1 MDIFGLEPTLFWTGL
16 FVITSFGLYIAI
28 AIWARAAST
37 NDFYVAGHD
46 VPPVF
51 NGMATAAD
59 WMSAAS
65 FLSMAGIIAFSGYDG
80 SVYLMGWT
88 GGYVLLALLLAP
100 YLRKFGKFTVP
111 DFVGDRYYSQ
121 AARIVAVICALFI
134 SFTYIAGQMRGVG
147 IAFSNFLHVPIEAG
161 VIIGAVIVLFYAALG
176 GMKGITYTQVAQYCV
191 LIFAFMVPAIFLS
204 LQITGTPIPQ
214 LGFIGNAQDGTPL
227 LLNLDRTLTDL
238 GFTAYTQGVKDRI
251 DVFAITLALMVG
263 TAGLPHVIIRFFTVP
278 KASDARKSAGWALVF
293 IAILYT
299 TAPAVAVFAR
309 ANFIDTV
316 NESVWSEEAAAGMV
330 DRGTLGEGDT
340 PEWFYNWRD
349 VGLLDAEDRNGDG
362 RIQYRADPETNEVTR
377 LDRDIFVLANP
388 EIGGLPSWVIGLVV
402 AGGLAAALSTAAGL
416 LMVIS
421 SAVSHDLCRKV
432 LFRGMSDTQELLTAR
447 IAAIAAVLVAIYAGI
462 NPPGFVAA
470 VVAFAFGLAA
480 ASFFPAILLGI
491 FWTRMNKQGA
501 IAGMTTGLIVT
512 AAYIVHFKIGFSSIV
527 LGACAVIAALSLLVL
542 HFGTHEKGKLPIM
555 LILSALAGL
564 IGIGG
569 LTGLLPGFAMGTAD
583 HWFLGISPEGFGT
596 VGMLIAFAVS
606 VTVALLTPA
615 PPPEIRDMVE
625 EIRIPSARAHVG
637 HEAAAAE

>member
-1 MDIFGLEPTLFWTGL
+1 MDSTLLWTAF
-16 FVITSFGLYIAI
+16 FVIATFGLYIGI
-28 AIWARAAST
+28 AIWARAGST
-37 NDFYVAGHD
+37 DEFYVAGHD

-147 IAFSNFLHVPIEAG
+147 IAFSNFLHVPIEIG
-161 VIIGAVIVLFYAALG
+161 VVVGAIIVLFYAVLG

-214 LGFIGNAQDGTPL
+214 LGFIGNAEDGTPL
-227 LLNLDRTLTDL
+227 LLNLDRTLVEL
-238 GFTAYTQGVKDRI
+238 GFQPYTEGLKSKI
-251 DVFAITLALMVG
+251 DVFAIALALMVG

-293 IAILYT
+293 IAVLYT

-309 ANFIDTV
+309 SNFIDTV
-316 NESVWSEEAAAGMV
+316 NESTYSQAAAN
-330 DRGTLGEGDT
+330 GEISASELPEGST
-340 PEWFYNWRD
+340 PGWFYNWED
-349 VGLLDAEDRNGDG
+349 TGLLGFTDLNGDG
-362 RIQYRADPETNEVTR
+362 RIQYRADPDTNEVTT

-388 EIGGLPSWVIGLVV
+388 EIGGLPAWVIGLVV

-421 SAVSHDLCRKV
+421 SAVSHDLCKKV
-432 LFRGMSDTQELLTAR
+432 LMPDMSETRELLIAR
-447 IAAIAAVLVAIYAGI
+447 SAAVGAVLIAILAGI
-462 NPPGFVAA
+462 YPPGFVAA

-480 ASFFPAILLGI
+480 ASFFPAIFLGI
-491 FWTRMNKQGA
+491 FWKRMNKEGA
-501 IAGMTTGLIVT
+501 IAGMTTGLLITGV
-512 AAYIVHFKIGFSSIV
+512 YIIHFKIGFSSIV
-527 LGACAVIAALSLLVL
+527 LGLLALVL
-542 HFGTHEKGKLPIM
+542 AIASAILFLGTRTGQISTPPL
-555 LILSALAGL
+555 LYAAGASALAGL
-564 IGIGG
+564 LGV
-569 LTGLLPGFAMGTAD
+569 LGLLPAIPMGTPD
-583 HWFLGISPEGFGT
+583 QWILGISPEGFGT
-596 VGMLIAFAVS
+596 VGMLVSFAVS
-606 VTVALLTPA
+606 VGVSLATQA
-615 PPPEIRDMVE
+615 PPQDVQDLVE
-625 EIRIPSARAHVG
+625 EIRIPSVRAHPVKDP
-637 HEAAAAE
+637 